1 MAMTV
6 TAYGSDVRTIST
18 YPQWFV
24 WDVAGELLEGTTPDT
39 EEIALI
45 TCPIGTILIDATVC
59 CIKAAAATGTDK
71 CSVQI
76 ALDGG
81 TVDAFTA
88 TADNGGAADVLDR
101 AVDLVGSLFPVE
113 EAVNITVLREISADT
128 GSDTTGGAHY
138 RVGLLLFRAERPTDT
153 TDN

>member
-59 CIKAAAATGTDK
+59 CIVAGAGTGDDVLSLKTDDG
-71 CSVQI
+71 STE
-76 ALDGG
+76 AL
-81 TVDAFTA
+81 VFTG
-88 TADNGGAADVLDR
+88 TADNGGAVDVIDR
-101 AVDLVGSLFPVE
+101 AVDV
-113 EAVNITVLREISADT
+113 A
-128 GSDTTGGAHY
+128 GSDFPTTAVLNIEALRSIDDDVTTPASY
-138 RVGLLLFRAERPTDT
+138 RVAMLLCRTIRP
-153 TDN
+153 